1 MESIQQQLER
11 IENLLIGQNLLK
23 KQILT
28 VREAAEYLGQSVSS
42 IYKLTS
48 KKEIPFYVPNGK
60 MIYFRREELDEWILE
75 GEVSSTSDLE
85 SEIEEYLSKTS
96 NK

>member
-28 VREAAEYLGQSVSS
+28 VKEAAKYLGQSVSS

-96 NK
+96 NI